1 MSDETLLDEARSA
14 AAPQGAT
21 RVVLVTGMSGA
32 GRSTALRVLED
43 EGYEAIDN
51 LPLSLINAVVNE
63 VGLQRPVAIGVDIR
77 NRDFAVGPVLA
88 QLDGLAADAR
98 FALSLLFVDCDDE
111 VLGRRY
117 TETRRRHPLA
127 QGRPVADGI
136 ALERRLVA
144 PLRERADI
152 VIDSSSLTPADLRA
166 RLLARFGLAGTLGMT
181 VFITS
186 FSYRHGL
193 PREADLVFDVRFLAN
208 PHYDPALRP
217 FSGQDAAVADYVA
230 GDPGFAPFFG
240 RLTEMLG
247 DLLPRYER
255 EGKSYLTIGIGC
267 TGGRHR
273 SVFIAER
280 LAAWLRDRG
289 RPVHLTHRDVTRE
302 SARIA
307 GER

>member
-1 MSDETLLDEARSA
+1 MPQPAVMRTRAPRHCRSRRSPTRSVSPRPARSSSR
-14 AAPQGAT
+14 PEPT

-88 QLDGLAADAR
+88 QIDGLAADAR
-98 FALSLLFVDCDDE
+98 FVLSLLFVDCDDE

-144 PLRERADI
+144 PLRERADV
-152 VIDSSSLTPADLRA
+152 VIDSSSLTPADLRG
-166 RLLARFGLAGTLGMT
+166 RLLARFGLAGTLGMA

-193 PREADLVFDVRFLAN
+193 
-208 PHYDPALRP
+208 
-217 FSGQDAAVADYVA
+217 Q
-230 GDPGFAPFFG
+230 
-240 RLTEMLG
+240 
-247 DLLPRYER
+247 
-255 EGKSYLTIGIGC
+255 
-267 TGGRHR
+267 
-273 SVFIAER
+273 
-280 LAAWLRDRG
+280 
-289 RPVHLTHRDVTRE
+289 
-302 SARIA
+302 
-307 GER
+307 